1 MYVSRKVTSINVHNV
16 HNMLLRMCH
25 FWMQAILVLLSC
37 FVLTKSTFW
46 VIESQRVCVRSVFF
60 FTRNKTFGASHLLY
74 GGGGYVVNHPVA
86 LTLLPPLL
94 TQLHIYKDI
103 RHWLALTQNFEEI
116 AGLAFVKKTQCFT
129 QPLHCTL
136 VPKPQCIKME
146 RLALQCCARERLD

>member
-1 MYVSRKVTSINVHNV
+1 MCINVHLICYIACAIFECKRFKYCFLTLCSPNRPFEWLRANV
-16 HNMLLRMCH
+16 
-25 FWMQAILVLLSC
+25 
-37 FVLTKSTFW
+37 
-46 VIESQRVCVRSVFF
+46 SVSGLYF

-103 RHWLALTQNFEEI
+103 RHLLSLTQNFGEI

-129 QPLHCTL
+129 QPPHCTL